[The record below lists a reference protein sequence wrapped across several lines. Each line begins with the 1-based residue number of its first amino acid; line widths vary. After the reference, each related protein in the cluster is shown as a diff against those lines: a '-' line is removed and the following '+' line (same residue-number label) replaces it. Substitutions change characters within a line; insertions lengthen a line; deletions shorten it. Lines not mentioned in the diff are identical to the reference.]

1 METPVVF
8 QYQEAL
14 HTFRGQGVPDVLL
27 KRMSELISLLDLTTT
42 LSAGLAREEI
52 LDAALLIVMGELRAG
67 RGCFL
72 VREPNGAYRLRAS
85 RGLPPSAPSTV
96 ELGSLA
102 GHTVVT
108 RDSPAYARVVDG
120 LGLELLCPILK
131 AGRPIA
137 VLALGGRAGG

>member
-14 HTFRGQGVPDVLL
+14 HAFRGQGVSDVLL

-42 LSAGLAREEI
+42 LSAGLARDEI

-72 VREPNGAYRLRAS
+72 VRDPSGSYRVRAS
-85 RGLPPSAPSTV
+85 RGLPSSAPSSV
-96 ELGSLA
+96 ELGSLTA
-102 GHTVVT
+102 EAVV
-108 RDSPAYARVVDG
+108 
-120 LGLELLCPILK
+120 
-131 AGRPIA
+131 
-137 VLALGGRAGG
+137 